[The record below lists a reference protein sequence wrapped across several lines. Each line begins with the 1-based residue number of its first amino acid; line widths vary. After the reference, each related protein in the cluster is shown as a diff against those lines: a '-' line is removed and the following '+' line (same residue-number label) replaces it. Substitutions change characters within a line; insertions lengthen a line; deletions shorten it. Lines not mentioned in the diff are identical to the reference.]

1 MVGIVAPRKNRVRLD
16 GPQVA
21 REVMA
26 GLAVAALEISFAT
39 SFAFFIF
46 GAVSE
51 DLIPRAAGLTIVGA
65 GLIAGAVARATK
77 VRGLIGGLQDAPAVV
92 IAAMVATL
100 ATSVEPEALEATVF
114 TFVLVVGVLLGIVL
128 VLVGRFRLTTSARS
142 LPFTVVSGF
151 MAGTGW
157 LLARAGVEVMVGE
170 GLDWEGA
177 LDLFTWDL
185 AKFWLP
191 GLALAL
197 VAVTGQGRD
206 RTGFLFPAGIVV
218 LALAVHIGGQL
229 FSSLD
234 ALRDGGWLLGPFP
247 DSAGWQPVTPS
258 EARDADWGAMVGQII
273 PVLGLFGVAV
283 MGMVLN
289 IAGLEMETGED
300 VDMEEEAISAG
311 VATTAVSLLSGL
323 PGFHQV
329 GGTLMARRIGSR
341 TPLASLVVLV
351 TCVVVGVFGTSAVA
365 LLPKAV
371 AGGVLLTVGF
381 SILAGWVK
389 QVRHQ
394 LSPFEGAMS
403 AAILGSIIAFGVLTG
418 IGVGLLAAV
427 VGFVFSYSRVEP
439 VRRVHRLATSRSVVD
454 RPRADRL
461 VLEENSGAMVGVEL
475 VGYLFFGSI
484 RKVTDLVSP
493 LLDSGDVRY
502 LVMDFA
508 AVRGLDASVVSG
520 LQSIQRRTTDAGATI
535 IWCGLTDEFEVELRR
550 GGVEISDQRHED
562 LDHALEFVEEE
573 VLHTASLS
581 AETTELTP
589 EEGDTVL
596 LQLLSGR
603 CERVILDRGEHL
615 LEAGDECD
623 EMFLIESGT
632 LTAWGIG
639 DDGRRARFRRVGS
652 GSVIGEVAFIA
663 GGTRTATVTADE
675 PSTVLRL
682 GADTF
687 EKLCEDE
694 PDLGLLVHAELAKRL
709 AERLA
714 YTSAAYQRSLRT

>member
-1 MVGIVAPRKNRVRLD
+1 MGEISAATKSRERLD
-16 GPQVA
+16 GPQIA
-21 REVMA
+21 REVLA

-65 GLIAGAVARATK
+65 GLIAVAVARATK
-77 VRGLIGGLQDAPAVV
+77 VPGLIGGLQDAPAVV
-92 IAAMVATL
+92 IAAMVAAL
-100 ATSVEPEALEATVF
+100 ATEVEPEALEATVF
-114 TFVLVVGVLLGIVL
+114 TFVVVVGVLLGLVL

-157 LLARAGVEVMVGE
+157 LLGRAGVEVMIGR
-170 GLDWEGA
+170 GLDWGDA

-191 GLALAL
+191 GFILAL
-197 VAVTGQGRD
+197 VAVLGQRFD
-206 RTGFLFPAGIVV
+206 TSGFLFPVGIIV
-218 LALAVHIGGQL
+218 LALAVHLGGQV

-258 EARDADWGAMVGQII
+258 EAADADWGAMVSQIL

-300 VDMEEEAISAG
+300 VDMEKEAIAAG
-311 VATTAVSLLSGL
+311 LATTGVSLLSGL

-341 TPLASLVVLV
+341 TPLASLVVLSM
-351 TCVVVGVFGTSAVA
+351 CVFVGVFGTSAVA
-365 LLPKAV
+365 LLPRAV
-371 AGGVLLTVGF
+371 AGGVLLTVGL
-381 SILAGWVK
+381 SILSGWVT
-389 QVRHQ
+389 QVRRQ
-394 LSPFEGAMS
+394 LNPFEGAMS

-418 IGVGLLAAV
+418 IGVGLLAAII
-427 VGFVFSYSRVEP
+427 GFVFSYSRIEP
-439 VRRVHRLATSRSVVD
+439 VRRVHRLGTSRSVVD
-454 RPRADRL
+454 RPRTERL
-461 VLEENSGAMVGVEL
+461 ILEAHTDAMVGVEL

-484 RKVTDLVSP
+484 RKVTDLVTP
-493 LLDSGDVRY
+493 LLATGNLRF
-502 LVMDFA
+502 LVMDFS

-520 LQSIQRRTTDAGATI
+520 LQSMQRRTRDAGATMV
-535 IWCGLTDEFEVELRR
+535 WCGLTDEFALELRR
-550 GGVEISDQRHED
+550 GGADMSEQRHED

-573 VLHTASLS
+573 VLRDASRQG
-581 AETTELTP
+581 TPPELVP
-589 EEGDTVL
+589 EEGDTRL
-596 LQLLSGR
+596 LALLDGR
-603 CERVILDRGEHL
+603 CERLELQPGDHL
-615 LEAGDECD
+615 LEAGDACD
-623 EMFLIESGT
+623 EMFLVESGT
-632 LTAWGIG
+632 LTAWGMG
-639 DDGRRARFRRVGS
+639 DDGRRVRFRRVS
-652 GSVIGEVAFIA
+652 VGSVIGEVAFIS

-675 PSTVLRL
+675 ASTVLRL
-682 GADTF
+682 GTSTF
-687 EKLCEDE
+687 DRICREE
-694 PDLGLLVHAELAKRL
+694 PDLGLLLHAELGKRL

-714 YTSAAYQRSLRT
+714 YTSAAYQRSLRS